1 MVKMMSENIKV
12 KVLEIFKWLGT
23 IFIYFLVTILAS
35 VITSYYTKSN
45 NFWISNLS
53 LILSVLIVSLTLA
66 FLYRKTLINDLKNFK
81 KEYLFLAFK
90 YWLIGFL
97 FMLITNYSLMFFL
110 KDMPT
115 NESANRVL
123 ISTYPLY
130 SIISMCFLAPFNEEI
145 TFRLSLK
152 KVFKNKYVLATVSAL
167 IFGYLHVFGSSF
179 LEMLYII
186 PYGSLGFAFAL
197 LMYETD
203 NIYPSILMHTLHNI
217 LSIIVILIGGGL

>member
-1 MVKMMSENIKV
+1 MSESIKV

-35 VITSYYTKSN
+35 GATSSYAKSN
-45 NFWISNLS
+45 NFWISNIAS
-53 LILSVLIVSLTLA
+53 ILSVLIVSLVLA

-97 FMLITNYSLMFFL
+97 VMMISNYALMFFL
-110 KDMPT
+110 KQMPD
-115 NESANRVL
+115 NESANRAL
-123 ISTYPLY
+123 IGAYPLY
-130 SIISMCFLAPFNEEI
+130 SIVSMCFLAPFNEEI

-152 KVFKNKYVLATVSAL
+152 KVFKNKYVLASVSAL
-167 IFGYLHVFGSSF
+167 IFGYLHVFGSGF
-179 LEMLYII
+179 LETLYII

-197 LMYETD
+197 LMHKTD
-203 NIYPSILMHTLHNI
+203 NIYPAILMHILHNT
-217 LSIIVILIGGGL
+217 LSILIILVSGGL